1 MRTLLFFDLPTLE
14 QCDLKAYRKF
24 IREIKKIGF
33 YMLQESV
40 YVKMSIDRQSQ
51 IATISKIKKLSPN
64 KGDIMILTVTEKQFS
79 QIQIIVG
86 ENKTDVI
93 TTDERLVILWLKKVY
108 IKSLNELAIL
118 DEPIIEIIFDDVIA
132 YWNFTYELESQF
144 IYSED
149 NQLVDL
155 NKKMIR
161 INNPFV
167 LEINN
172 KKIIAQ
178 LYKKILKR
186 LTDEQ
191 KSMISNIEMSIFK
204 LLDQLLTEDE
214 ITLTYSTELNF
225 LDILSICKVEFRK
238 INYENYLE
246 MLVYYLKIKNEY
258 NHTSIIISNGL
269 LNILTEEEIKLLE
282 VELKLLGMN
291 VIDISVN
298 TKENKVRKM
307 VIDED
312 WCIF

>member
-1 MRTLLFFDLPTLE
+1 
-14 QCDLKAYRKF
+14 
-24 IREIKKIGF
+24 
-33 YMLQESV
+33 
-40 YVKMSIDRQSQ
+40 
-51 IATISKIKKLSPN
+51 
-64 KGDIMILTVTEKQFS
+64 MI
-79 QIQIIVG
+79 I
-86 ENKTDVI
+86 
-93 TTDERLVILWLKKVY
+93 
-108 IKSLNELAIL
+108 
-118 DEPIIEIIFDDVIA
+118 
-132 YWNFTYELESQF
+132 
-144 IYSED
+144 
-149 NQLVDL
+149 
-155 NKKMIR
+155 

-246 MLVYYLKIKNEY
+246 MLVYYLKINNEY

-298 TKENKVRKM
+298 TKENKVKKIAHIIFLLGYIKPSKTGLLR
-307 VIDED
+307 IDDKEFSNLINDCIDIKED
-312 WCIF
+312 KND

>member
-1 MRTLLFFDLPTLE
+1 
-14 QCDLKAYRKF
+14 
-24 IREIKKIGF
+24 
-33 YMLQESV
+33 
-40 YVKMSIDRQSQ
+40 
-51 IATISKIKKLSPN
+51 
-64 KGDIMILTVTEKQFS
+64 MI
-79 QIQIIVG
+79 
-86 ENKTDVI
+86 
-93 TTDERLVILWLKKVY
+93 KKVY

-132 YWNFTYELESQF
+132 YRNFTYELESQF

-246 MLVYYLKIKNEY
+246 MLVYYLKINNEY

>member
-1 MRTLLFFDLPTLE
+1 
-14 QCDLKAYRKF
+14 
-24 IREIKKIGF
+24 
-33 YMLQESV
+33 
-40 YVKMSIDRQSQ
+40 
-51 IATISKIKKLSPN
+51 
-64 KGDIMILTVTEKQFS
+64 MI
-79 QIQIIVG
+79 
-86 ENKTDVI
+86 
-93 TTDERLVILWLKKVY
+93 KKVY

-132 YWNFTYELESQF
+132 YRNFTYELESQF

-225 LDILSICKVEFRK
+225 LGILSICKVEFRK

-246 MLVYYLKIKNEY
+246 MLVYYLKINNEY